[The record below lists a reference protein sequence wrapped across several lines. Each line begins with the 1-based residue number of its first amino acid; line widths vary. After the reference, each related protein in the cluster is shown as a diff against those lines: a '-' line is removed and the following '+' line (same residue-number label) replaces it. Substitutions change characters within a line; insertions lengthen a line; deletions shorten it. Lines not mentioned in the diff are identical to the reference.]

1 MIKNMNDDNN
11 VEDKD
16 HDCDQHQNKVDKVTA
31 PPNNYPKNKKID
43 ANE

>member
-16 HDCDQHQNKVDKVTA
+16 HDCDQHQNKDDK
-31 PPNNYPKNKKID
+31 NYRPSQQLPKKQKD
-43 ANE
+43 RCK